1 MTQMIRSL
9 SRQQKVCL
17 LVIEVVTALG
27 YVQLLREATKPSAT
41 KNEAFSNKNP
51 GADEDFPLLYILY
64 ERLCEKE
71 KNSVEPKN
79 GCRRKH
85 TSTYDEP

>member
-1 MTQMIRSL
+1 MRHQWTTRQQMTQMICSL

-27 YVQLLREATKPSAT
+27 CVQLLREATKPSAT

-51 GADEDFPLLYILY
+51 GADEDFLLLYILY
-64 ERLCEKE
+64 ERLRDWGK
-71 KNSVEPKN
+71 KL
-79 GCRRKH
+79 R
-85 TSTYDEP
+85 